1 MRCGQ
6 TRWTFGRN
14 TKSSYATFSRPMV
27 RRCWSFRARKK
38 LAVVIER
45 ICSAGRACR
54 KATRLRA
61 LEGKRAKLKNLLTEQ
76 MLDLAARKVLVSKKR

>member
-1 MRCGQ
+1 
-6 TRWTFGRN
+6 
-14 TKSSYATFSRPMV
+14 MV

-54 KATRLRA
+54 KATRLKA

-76 MLDLAARKVLVSKKR
+76 MLGLAARKVLVSKSGRARREALDGTTLFWNADRDLWE